1 MSEVW
6 SIFVGKINQFCQKL
20 IKYSSIIIKN
30 ILSSLQLFSKSS
42 LDTLEIKKL
51 EIELNKER
59 RNLGKYIFRCG
70 KDKTYDF
77 SNDSKYHNFIDKINE
92 IENFITV
99 KKNKN

>member
-6 SIFVGKINQFCQKL
+6 SIFVEKINHFCQKL
-20 IKYSSIIIKN
+20 TKYSSVIIKN

-42 LDTLEIKKL
+42 IDKFEIKKL
-51 EIELNKER
+51 EIELNKEHR
-59 RNLGKYIFRCG
+59 ALGKYIFRCG

-92 IENFITV
+92 MENFIRV